1 MQAKFVTFGTAQP
14 QLVFVLFWRN
24 KSTYLHWRLYT
35 SANSAKHPK
44 FLCLRQSQHRV
55 PVIFFYLSRS
65 SNLVSR
71 YGSLKHDYPF
81 SSYVCNRNQQDT
93 QEGFGL
99 SIFSPV
105 LTSLDFNNQNTFSLR
120 DDVKKKIVK
129 RVTSYIFQITPSLLA
144 LRMTSE
150 RMTNHNNQWVPPSLR
165 KEWLINV
172 LREVLEG

>member
-1 MQAKFVTFGTAQP
+1 M
-14 QLVFVLFWRN
+14 
-24 KSTYLHWRLYT
+24 
-35 SANSAKHPK
+35 
-44 FLCLRQSQHRV
+44 
-55 PVIFFYLSRS
+55 
-65 SNLVSR
+65 SR

-120 DDVKKKIVK
+120 DDVQKKIVK

-165 KEWLINV
+165 KEWQINV
-172 LREVLEG
+172 LKRFQRGQRDLHFGWFYSNIFHFPWNKEWGMRFGQKREFSFPKS